1 MSPRRPPRRV
11 LIIVENLPVPFDR
24 RVWLEATALRD
35 AGYEVTVICPKMK
48 NYTASHEVLEGIEVF
63 RHPLPLEGDSG
74 AFGFLV
80 EYSIAFF
87 WELVLA
93 WRVFLT
99 KGFDILHACNPP
111 DNIFLI
117 ALTFRPFGV
126 KFVFD
131 QHDINPELY
140 IAKYGKKGP
149 LYYVLCALE
158 RLTFATAHLVISTNQ
173 SYRQI
178 ALTRGRK
185 HPDRVHIV
193 RSAPDITKFRPVE
206 PDPALKEGRPY
217 MVSYVGVMGKQEG
230 IDLLLDAVR
239 IIVLE
244 KGRTDILF
252 VLIGSGPEHPHMER
266 YARAIGV
273 ADHVRFT
280 GRIPDAD
287 LLRYLSTAD
296 VCVNPDRVN
305 EMNDKSTMNKIMEYM
320 AVGKPIVQFEMT
332 EGRFS
337 AQEASLYARP
347 NDPRD
352 FAEKILELLA
362 DPERRAQM
370 GAYGR
375 QRMERELDWRFSREA
390 LVKAYQSLDTL

>member
-1 MSPRRPPRRV
+1 MATRSKRRV

-24 RVWLEATALRD
+24 RVWLEAQALRD
-35 AGYEVTVICPKMK
+35 AGYTVTVICPKMK
-48 NYTASHEVLEGIEVF
+48 GFTKSHEVLDGITVH
-63 RHPLPLEGDSG
+63 RHPLPLEGDTG
-74 AFGFLV
+74 ALGFLI

-99 KGFDILHACNPP
+99 RGFDIIHACNPP
-111 DNIFLI
+111 DNICLI
-117 ALTFRPFGV
+117 GLLFKPFGV
-126 KFVFD
+126 RFVFD

-149 LYYVLCALE
+149 LYHVLLAFE
-158 RLTFATAHLVISTNQ
+158 RLTYATADMVISTNQ

-185 HPDRVHIV
+185 APEKVHIV
-193 RSAPDITKFRPVE
+193 RSAPDTSRFRAVE
-206 PDPALKEGRPY
+206 PDESLKRGHRY
-217 MVSYVGVMGKQEG
+217 LVVYLGVMGKQEG
-230 IDLLLDAVR
+230 VDLLLEAANHIVR
-239 IIVLE
+239 TL
-244 KGRTDILF
+244 GRTDIAFTL
-252 VLIGSGPEHPHMER
+252 VGSGPEKPALEAYAER
-266 YARAIGV
+266 LGLGDKV
-273 ADHVRFT
+273 LFT
-280 GRIPDAD
+280 GRIPDED
-287 LLRYLSTAD
+287 LLRWLSTAD

-347 NDPRD
+347 NDPVD
-352 FAEKILELLA
+352 FAAKIVSLLEDEEA
-362 DPERRAQM
+362 RRRM
-370 GAYGR
+370 GEFGR
-375 QRMERELDWRFSREA
+375 RRMENELDWRFSREA
-390 LVKAYQSLDTL
+390 LIRAYGTLD